1 MNEKRQQHSRLSYV
15 DEIYYVNEISDHES
29 SDYDILDEFSPNQE

>member
-1 MNEKRQQHSRLSYV
+1 MKRDSSILDFHD

-29 SDYDILDEFSPNQE
+29 SDYDILDEFSQNQE

>member
-1 MNEKRQQHSRLSYV
+1 MERDSSTLDFNDV
-15 DEIYYVNEISDHES
+15 DEISFLSETSDHES

>member
-1 MNEKRQQHSRLSYV
+1 MERDSSTLDFNV
-15 DEIYYVNEISDHES
+15 DEISYVSEISDHES